1 MLLSEFRIY
10 FRKIL
15 SEFYS
20 NREIDTFFKILID
33 FYFDWKST
41 FIGLNP
47 NYVLD
52 SNQLQKLKFALAE
65 LELGKPIQYVTNQAF
80 FLNNDFYVNDSVLIP
95 RPETEE
101 LVKWVLDDINEYKIT
116 SPHLMDIGTGSGCI
130 PISLA
135 KANREI
141 KLTAID
147 LSKEA
152 LIIAK
157 KNASKHK
164 VKIDFVQEDIQSLS
178 HLNRTF
184 DIIVSNPP
192 YIHPDEKKDILPNVL
207 NHEPHMALFT
217 PNNDPVYFYRLIIN
231 FASKVLKSLGGLY
244 LEINPKFLELLKSNF
259 SSRNFS
265 EVEVRNDIFGKPRML
280 KVIKK

>member
-130 PISLA
+130 AISLA

-157 KNASKHK
+157 KNAFKHK

-207 NHEPHMALFT
+207 NHEPHMAIFT
-217 PNNDPVYFYRLIIN
+217 PNNDPIYFYRLIIN

-244 LEINPKFLELLKSNF
+244 FEINPKFLELLKSNF

>member
-1 MLLSEFRIY
+1 
-10 FRKIL
+10 
-15 SEFYS
+15 
-20 NREIDTFFKILID
+20 
-33 FYFDWKST
+33 
-41 FIGLNP
+41 
-47 NYVLD
+47 
-52 SNQLQKLKFALAE
+52 
-65 LELGKPIQYVTNQAF
+65 
-80 FLNNDFYVNDSVLIP
+80 LIP

-130 PISLA
+130 AISLA

-207 NHEPHMALFT
+207 NHEPHMAVFT
-217 PNNDPVYFYRLIIN
+217 PNNDPIYFYRLIIN

-244 LEINPKFLELLKSNF
+244 LEINPKYLELLKSNF

>member
-1 MLLSEFRIY
+1 MFWIQINFR
-10 FRKIL
+10 
-15 SEFYS
+15 
-20 NREIDTFFKILID
+20 N
-33 FYFDWKST
+33 
-41 FIGLNP
+41 
-47 NYVLD
+47 
-52 SNQLQKLKFALAE
+52 LKFALAE

-130 PISLA
+130 AISLA

-157 KNASKHK
+157 KNAFKHK

-207 NHEPHMALFT
+207 NHEPHMAFFT
-217 PNNDPVYFYRLIIN
+217 PNNDPIYFYRLIIN

>member
-130 PISLA
+130 AISLA
-135 KANREI
+135 KANSEI

-164 VKIDFVQEDIQSLS
+164 VKINFVQEDIQSLS

-207 NHEPHMALFT
+207 NHEPHMAIFT
-217 PNNDPVYFYRLIIN
+217 PNNDPIYFYRLIIN

-244 LEINPKFLELLKSNF
+244 FEINPKFLELLKSNF

>member
-1 MLLSEFRIY
+1 MLLSEFRLY

-80 FLNNDFYVNDSVLIP
+80 FLNNDFYVNDCVLIP

-130 PISLA
+130 AISLA

-207 NHEPHMALFT
+207 NHEPHMAIFT
-217 PNNDPVYFYRLIIN
+217 PNNDPIYFYRLIIN

-244 LEINPKFLELLKSNF
+244 FEINPKFLELLKSNF

>member
-130 PISLA
+130 AISLA

-207 NHEPHMALFT
+207 NHEPHMAIFT
-217 PNNDPVYFYRLIIN
+217 PNNDPIYFYRLIIN

>member
-1 MLLSEFRIY
+1 
-10 FRKIL
+10 
-15 SEFYS
+15 
-20 NREIDTFFKILID
+20 
-33 FYFDWKST
+33 
-41 FIGLNP
+41 
-47 NYVLD
+47 
-52 SNQLQKLKFALAE
+52 
-65 LELGKPIQYVTNQAF
+65 
-80 FLNNDFYVNDSVLIP
+80 
-95 RPETEE
+95 
-101 LVKWVLDDINEYKIT
+101 
-116 SPHLMDIGTGSGCI
+116 MDIGTGSGCI
-130 PISLA
+130 AISLA

-178 HLNRTF
+178 HINRTF

-207 NHEPHMALFT
+207 NSNFF
-217 PNNDPVYFYRLIIN
+217 FYRLIIN

>member
-130 PISLA
+130 AISLA
-135 KANREI
+135 KANSEI

-157 KNASKHK
+157 KNAFKHK

-207 NHEPHMALFT
+207 NHEPHMAIFT
-217 PNNDPVYFYRLIIN
+217 PNNDPIYFYRLIIN

>member
-15 SEFYS
+15 SGFYS
-20 NREIDTFFKILID
+20 NREIDTFFKIFID

-130 PISLA
+130 AISLA

-178 HLNRTF
+178 HINRTF

-207 NHEPHMALFT
+207 NHEPHMAVFT
-217 PNNDPVYFYRLIIN
+217 PNNDPIYFYRLIIN

-244 LEINPKFLELLKSNF
+244 LEINPKFLELLKSHI

-265 EVEVRNDIFGKPRML
+265 EIEVRNDIFGKPRML

>member
-15 SEFYS
+15 SELYS
-20 NREIDTFFKILID
+20 KREIDTFFKILID

-80 FLNNDFYVNDSVLIP
+80 FLNNEFYVNDSVLIP

-130 PISLA
+130 AISLA

-152 LIIAK
+152 LIVAK

-178 HLNRTF
+178 HINRTF

-207 NHEPHMALFT
+207 NHEPHMAFFT
-217 PNNDPVYFYRLIIN
+217 PNNDPIYFYRLIIN
-231 FASKVLKSLGGLY
+231 FASKVLKSLGSLY

-259 SSRNFS
+259 SSRYFS

>member
-52 SNQLQKLKFALAE
+52 SNQLKKLKFALAE

-101 LVKWVLDDINEYKIT
+101 LVKWVLDDINEYKIK

-130 PISLA
+130 AISLA

-157 KNASKHK
+157 KNAFKHK

-178 HLNRTF
+178 YLNRTF

-207 NHEPHMALFT
+207 NHEPHMAFFT
-217 PNNDPVYFYRLIIN
+217 PNNDPIYFYRLIIN
-231 FASKVLKSLGGLY
+231 FASKVLKSLGSLY

>member
-101 LVKWVLDDINEYKIT
+101 LVKWVLDDINEYKIK

-130 PISLA
+130 AISLA

-157 KNASKHK
+157 KNAFKHK

-207 NHEPHMALFT
+207 NHEPHMAFFT
-217 PNNDPVYFYRLIIN
+217 PNNDPIYFYRLIIN

>member
-15 SEFYS
+15 SELYS

-101 LVKWVLDDINEYKIT
+101 LVKWVLDDINKYKIT

-130 PISLA
+130 AISLA
-135 KANREI
+135 KANSEI

-152 LIIAK
+152 LIVAK

-192 YIHPDEKKDILPNVL
+192 DIHPNEKKDILPNVL
-207 NHEPHMALFT
+207 NHEPHMAVFT
-217 PNNDPVYFYRLIIN
+217 PNNDPIYFYRLIIN

-259 SSRNFS
+259 SSINFS

>member
-47 NYVLD
+47 NYFLD
-52 SNQLQKLKFALAE
+52 SNQLKKLKFALAE

-101 LVKWVLDDINEYKIT
+101 LVKWVLDDINEYKIK

-130 PISLA
+130 AISLA

-157 KNASKHK
+157 KNAFKHK

-178 HLNRTF
+178 HINRTF

-217 PNNDPVYFYRLIIN
+217 PNNDPIYFYRLIIN
-231 FASKVLKSLGGLY
+231 FASKVLKSLGSLY

>member
-15 SEFYS
+15 SGFYS

-130 PISLA
+130 AISLA

-178 HLNRTF
+178 HINRTF

-207 NHEPHMALFT
+207 NHEPHMAVFT
-217 PNNDPVYFYRLIIN
+217 PNNDPIYFYRLIIN

>member
-1 MLLSEFRIY
+1 MPLSEFRIY

-130 PISLA
+130 AISLA
-135 KANREI
+135 KANSEI

-207 NHEPHMALFT
+207 NHEPHMAIFT
-217 PNNDPVYFYRLIIN
+217 PNNDPIYFYRLIIN

>member
-20 NREIDTFFKILID
+20 NREIDTFFKILIN

-130 PISLA
+130 AISLA

-207 NHEPHMALFT
+207 NHEPHMAFFT
-217 PNNDPVYFYRLIIN
+217 PNNDPIYFYRLIIN

>member
-80 FLNNDFYVNDSVLIP
+80 FLNNEFYVNDSVLIP
-95 RPETEE
+95 RPESEE

-130 PISLA
+130 AISLA

-178 HLNRTF
+178 HINRTF

-207 NHEPHMALFT
+207 NHEPHMAIFT
-217 PNNDPVYFYRLIIN
+217 PNNDPIYFYRLIIN

>member
-15 SEFYS
+15 SGFYS

-130 PISLA
+130 AISLA

-207 NHEPHMALFT
+207 NHEPHMAVFT
-217 PNNDPVYFYRLIIN
+217 PNNDPIYFYRLIIN

-259 SSRNFS
+259 SRRNFS

>member
-15 SEFYS
+15 SGFYS

-47 NYVLD
+47 NYFLD

-101 LVKWVLDDINEYKIT
+101 LVKWVLDDINEYKIK

-130 PISLA
+130 AISLA

-157 KNASKHK
+157 KNAFKHK

-178 HLNRTF
+178 YLNRTF

-207 NHEPHMALFT
+207 NHEPHMAIFT
-217 PNNDPVYFYRLIIN
+217 PNNDPIYFYRLIIN

>member
-1 MLLSEFRIY
+1 MPLSEFRIY

-130 PISLA
+130 AISLA
-135 KANREI
+135 KANKEI

-207 NHEPHMALFT
+207 NHEPHMAVFT
-217 PNNDPVYFYRLIIN
+217 PNDDPIYFYRLIIN

>member
-1 MLLSEFRIY
+1 MLLSEFRTY
-10 FRKIL
+10 FQKIL

-20 NREIDTFFKILID
+20 SGEIDTFFKILID

-52 SNQLQKLKFALAE
+52 LNQLQKLKFALAE
-65 LELGKPIQYVTNQAF
+65 LELGKPIQYITNQAF

-95 RPETEE
+95 RSETEE
-101 LVKWVLDDINEYKIT
+101 LVKWVLDDINEFKIK
-116 SPHLMDIGTGSGCI
+116 SPNLMDIGTGSGCI
-130 PISLA
+130 AISLA
-135 KANREI
+135 KANTEI

-152 LIIAK
+152 LIVAK
-157 KNASKHK
+157 KNSTKHK
-164 VKIDFVQEDIQSLS
+164 VKIDFIQEDIQSLS

-217 PNNDPVYFYRLIIN
+217 PNNDPIYFYRLIIN
-231 FASKVLKSLGGLY
+231 FASKFLKSLGGLY
-244 LEINPKFLELLKSNF
+244 FEINPKFLESLKSNF

-280 KVIKK
+280 KAIKK

>member
-130 PISLA
+130 AISLA

-207 NHEPHMALFT
+207 NHEPHMAFFT
-217 PNNDPVYFYRLIIN
+217 PNNDPIYFYRLIIN

-259 SSRNFS
+259 SGRNFS

>member
-52 SNQLQKLKFALAE
+52 SNQLQKLKFALSE

-130 PISLA
+130 AISLA

-207 NHEPHMALFT
+207 NHEPHMAVFT
-217 PNNDPVYFYRLIIN
+217 PNNDPIYFYRLIIN

-244 LEINPKFLELLKSNF
+244 LEINPKYLELLKSNF

>member
-52 SNQLQKLKFALAE
+52 SNQLQKLKFALSE

-101 LVKWVLDDINEYKIT
+101 LVKWVLDDINKYKIT

-130 PISLA
+130 AISLA

-207 NHEPHMALFT
+207 NHEPHMAVFT
-217 PNNDPVYFYRLIIN
+217 PNDDPIYFYRLIIN

-244 LEINPKFLELLKSNF
+244 LEINPKYLELLKSNF

>member
-33 FYFDWKST
+33 FYFDWKAT

-52 SNQLQKLKFALAE
+52 SNQLKKLKFALAE

-101 LVKWVLDDINEYKIT
+101 LVKWVLDDINEYKIK

-130 PISLA
+130 AISLA

-157 KNASKHK
+157 KNAFKHK

-178 HLNRTF
+178 HINRTF

-207 NHEPHMALFT
+207 NHEPHMAVFT
-217 PNNDPVYFYRLIIN
+217 PNNDPIYFYRLIIN

>member
-130 PISLA
+130 AISLA

-157 KNASKHK
+157 KNAFKHK

-207 NHEPHMALFT
+207 NHEPHMAFFT
-217 PNNDPVYFYRLIIN
+217 PNNDPIYFYRLIIN

>member
-33 FYFDWKST
+33 FYFDWKAT

-52 SNQLQKLKFALAE
+52 SNQLKKLKFALAE

-130 PISLA
+130 AISLA

-178 HLNRTF
+178 HINRTF

-207 NHEPHMALFT
+207 NHEPHMAVFT
-217 PNNDPVYFYRLIIN
+217 PNNDPIYFYRLIIN

>member
-15 SEFYS
+15 SGFYS

-130 PISLA
+130 AISLA

-192 YIHPDEKKDILPNVL
+192 YIHPDEKKDISPNVL
-207 NHEPHMALFT
+207 NHEPHMAIFT
-217 PNNDPVYFYRLIIN
+217 PNNDPIYFYRLIIN

>member
-80 FLNNDFYVNDSVLIP
+80 FLNNEFYVNDSVLIP

-130 PISLA
+130 AISLA

-152 LIIAK
+152 LIVAK

-207 NHEPHMALFT
+207 NHEPHMAIFT
-217 PNNDPVYFYRLIIN
+217 PNNDPIYFYRLIIN

>member
-80 FLNNDFYVNDSVLIP
+80 FLNNDFYVNDCVLIP

-130 PISLA
+130 AISLA

-207 NHEPHMALFT
+207 NHEPHMAIFT
-217 PNNDPVYFYRLIIN
+217 PNNDPIYFYRLIIN

-244 LEINPKFLELLKSNF
+244 FEINPKFLELLKSNF
-259 SSRNFS
+259 SSINFS

>member
-15 SEFYS
+15 SGFYS

-130 PISLA
+130 AISLA

-207 NHEPHMALFT
+207 NHEPHMAIFT
-217 PNNDPVYFYRLIIN
+217 PNNDPIYFYRLIIN

>member
-52 SNQLQKLKFALAE
+52 SNQLKKLKFALAE

-101 LVKWVLDDINEYKIT
+101 LVKWVLDDINEYKIK

-130 PISLA
+130 AISLA

-178 HLNRTF
+178 YLNRTF

-207 NHEPHMALFT
+207 NHEPHMAFFT
-217 PNNDPVYFYRLIIN
+217 PNNDPIYFYRLIIN
-231 FASKVLKSLGGLY
+231 FASKVLKSLGSLY

>member
-33 FYFDWKST
+33 FYFDWKAT

-52 SNQLQKLKFALAE
+52 SNQLKKLKFALAE

-101 LVKWVLDDINEYKIT
+101 LVKWVLDDINEYKIK

-130 PISLA
+130 AISLA

-178 HLNRTF
+178 HINRTF

-207 NHEPHMALFT
+207 NHEPHMAVFT
-217 PNNDPVYFYRLIIN
+217 PNNDPIYFYRLIIN

>member
-65 LELGKPIQYVTNQAF
+65 LELGKPIQYVTNQDV

-101 LVKWVLDDINEYKIT
+101 LVKWVLDDINEYKIK

-130 PISLA
+130 AISLA

-178 HLNRTF
+178 HINRTF

-192 YIHPDEKKDILPNVL
+192 YIHPDEKKDISPNVL
-207 NHEPHMALFT
+207 NHEPHMAIFT
-217 PNNDPVYFYRLIIN
+217 PNNDPIYFYRLIIN

>member
-15 SEFYS
+15 SGFYS

-116 SPHLMDIGTGSGCI
+116 SPHL
-130 PISLA
+130 
-135 KANREI
+135 
-141 KLTAID
+141 
-147 LSKEA
+147 
-152 LIIAK
+152 K
-157 KNASKHK
+157 KN
-164 VKIDFVQEDIQSLS
+164 F
-178 HLNRTF
+178 RRF
-184 DIIVSNPP
+184 
-192 YIHPDEKKDILPNVL
+192 
-207 NHEPHMALFT
+207 
-217 PNNDPVYFYRLIIN
+217 
-231 FASKVLKSLGGLY
+231 
-244 LEINPKFLELLKSNF
+244 
-259 SSRNFS
+259 
-265 EVEVRNDIFGKPRML
+265 
-280 KVIKK
+280 

>member
-80 FLNNDFYVNDSVLIP
+80 FLNNDFYVNDCVLIP

-130 PISLA
+130 AISLA

-207 NHEPHMALFT
+207 NHEPHMAIFT
-217 PNNDPVYFYRLIIN
+217 PNNDPIYFYRLIIN

-244 LEINPKFLELLKSNF
+244 FEINPKFLELLKSNF

>member
-52 SNQLQKLKFALAE
+52 SNQLHKLKFALAE

-101 LVKWVLDDINEYKIT
+101 LVKWVLDDINEYKIK

-130 PISLA
+130 AISLA

-157 KNASKHK
+157 KNAFKHK

-207 NHEPHMALFT
+207 NHEPHMAFFT
-217 PNNDPVYFYRLIIN
+217 PNNDPIYFYRLIIN